1 MTVFYSFLPTTVHTG
16 APAHDGLGR
25 AALVRRFKILNRRT
39 RKAPAPRLPLLM
51 GQKSSQTLPLWSA
64 CAPESARA
72 RGLGISQGID
82 RPAWDGLGPKC
93 KRWHPERVAAVPFL
107 RNGEGKKSPLRRLP
121 TDHRESLTQTL
132 SPGQLLNSC

>member
-1 MTVFYSFLPTTVHTG
+1 MSKDTTERHINSEG
-16 APAHDGLGR
+16 KKNGR
-25 AALVRRFKILNRRT
+25 ERHKGKDERHNHEEE
-39 RKAPAPRLPLLM
+39 
-51 GQKSSQTLPLWSA
+51 S

-82 RPAWDGLGPKC
+82 RPAWDGLGPKS

-121 TDHRESLTQTL
+121 TDHRESLTQTMPAA
-132 SPGQLLNSC
+132 SIG